1 MQKWTP
7 TTDSLQLRRFGKL
20 GEELGELQAVAARC
34 IIQGIDEIDPSS
46 GRPNR
51 DRLEDEIAD
60 VYAQLN
66 VLINDLELDYLYIL
80 RRTQSKVG
88 SMRKWDE
95 LLGKDFKPAPLES
108 VAFEYIRQEVVKQ
121 TENVRKAFNE

>member
-20 GEELGELQAVAARC
+20 CEELGELQAVAARC

-60 VYAQLN
+60 VQAQIT
-66 VLINDLELDYLYIL
+66 VMINDLELDIVAITK
-80 RRTQSKVG
+80 RTQLKVG
-88 SMRKWDE
+88 SMRIWDK
-95 LLGKDFKPAPLES
+95 L
-108 VAFEYIRQEVVKQ
+108 
-121 TENVRKAFNE
+121 TEEE

>member
-20 GEELGELQAVAARC
+20 CEELGELQAVAARC

-46 GRPNR
+46 GIVNR
-51 DRLEDEIAD
+51 ARLQDEVSD

-80 RRTQSKVG
+80 RRTQQKVG
-88 SMRKWDE
+88 NMRKWDE
-95 LLGKDFKPAPLES
+95 LVEKGT
-108 VAFEYIRQEVVKQ
+108 Q
-121 TENVRKAFNE
+121 